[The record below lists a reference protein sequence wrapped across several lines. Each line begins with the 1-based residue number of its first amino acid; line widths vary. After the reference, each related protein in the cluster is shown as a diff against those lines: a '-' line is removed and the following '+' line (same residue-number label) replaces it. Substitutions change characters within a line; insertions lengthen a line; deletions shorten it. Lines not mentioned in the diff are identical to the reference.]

1 MRTSP
6 LLKSLALA
14 AVFSTVSVVA
24 GQAQQLRQVAAFQK
38 LRTSGACNVV
48 LTKGPATQVKV
59 EADSDV
65 EKYIRT
71 EVQNGMLLIYRDKN
85 APMQL
90 FSNKK
95 VTVYVTCPRLT
106 SVETSGA
113 SDIRSESTF
122 KADDFS
128 IKASGASDVTLR
140 LDAQRLTVQ
149 ASGASDVRLS
159 GHAERQ
165 QVQISGS
172 SDYQASNLQS
182 RKADVQASGAS
193 DAYVFV
199 DEELSARS
207 SGASGV
213 RNKGKA
219 RATR

>member
-1 MRTSP
+1 MRTFP
-6 LLKSLALA
+6 LLKSLAAA
-14 AVFSTVSVVA
+14 AVLSVVSVA
-24 GQAQQLRQVAAFQK
+24 AAQAQQVRQVAAFQK

-48 LTKGPATQVKV
+48 LTKGPETQVKV

-71 EVQNGMLLIYRDKN
+71 EVQNGTLTIYRDKD
-85 APMQL
+85 APMQF

-106 SVETSGA
+106 GVETSGA
-113 SDIRSESTF
+113 SDVKSESTF

-128 IKASGASDVTLR
+128 IRASGASDVTLR
-140 LDAQRLTVQ
+140 LDAQNLTVQ

-159 GHAERQ
+159 GHVERQ

-207 SGASGV
+207 SGASDV

-219 RATR
+219 RLR